1 MRYFIFLFF
10 PVLLF
15 SQVITP
21 RDTLYLKNGQV
32 FPCSITSIEKNLV
45 KVLSDEEGVESA
57 ASVTRINKIFL
68 EDNGIIYTSEN
79 GYSNTMDYFETYTTK
94 RIDRW
99 EKELQRSEEEKER
112 QKELEER
119 KKQRLQQIAEKNI
132 YTPEPDDEVRD
143 YSGNVENK
151 WSFGVYYVPEFSG
164 ELSYY
169 RVYSLDDDNY
179 YITSNS
185 ASSLFE
191 SHLTYS
197 VLKNLRLFI
206 DVGFISVSDESRSET
221 HTRYIEGDSE
231 SDYGYDNEADYKFL
245 NINFGCKYYL
255 TGLKENR
262 VRAFVSAGFGKQL
275 AFIEQKAEDLFSD
288 DEPDYQ
294 LDNNMKEFLEEMNS
308 PWNFNIGFGAEYY
321 FNKSLSLYSA
331 IKIYYLRRT
340 AEYNERYL
348 NDTYTRSSQREIKNS
363 GFNTRIGLGLNFYF

>member
-1 MRYFIFLFF
+1 MRCFIFLFF

-15 SQVITP
+15 SQVIAP
-21 RDTLYLKNGQV
+21 KDTLYLKNGQV

-45 KVLSDEEGVESA
+45 KVLSDEEGIESA

-79 GYSNTMDYFETYTTK
+79 GYSNTMDYFETYTNK

-99 EKELQRSEEEKER
+99 EKELERSEEEKER
-112 QKELEER
+112 QKELEEQKR
-119 KKQRLQQIAEKNI
+119 QRLQQIAERNI

-143 YSGNVENK
+143 FSGTVENK

-221 HTRYIEGDSE
+221 HTRLNDGNSE
-231 SDYGYDNEADYKFL
+231 SEYGYDNEADYKFL

-255 TGLKENR
+255 IGLKENN

-275 AFIEQKAEDLFSD
+275 AFIEQKAEDLFTD